1 METVRKENKSKRL
14 SMSHTAVN
22 EKSSIIV
29 KNLLALKYLD
39 EGNHVAAFYS
49 FQNEPDT
56 KNLIEHLWSKEKEV
70 FLPVTHEGSLKFF
83 NYHSDSQLIK
93 NRFGIYE
100 PDTSQNEEIHI
111 QSLDIILIP
120 LVAFDRSCNRIGMG
134 SGFYDKALSVLD
146 ASLSKTHL
154 IGLAYDFQKMEHI
167 EPNKWDIPLDCVV
180 TEKKVYHS

>member
-1 METVRKENKSKRL
+1 
-14 SMSHTAVN
+14 MSHPAVN

-29 KNLLALKYLD
+29 KNLLALKYLY

-93 NRFGIYE
+93 NRFGK
-100 PDTSQNEEIHI
+100 
-111 QSLDIILIP
+111 L
-120 LVAFDRSCNRIGMG
+120 
-134 SGFYDKALSVLD
+134 
-146 ASLSKTHL
+146 
-154 IGLAYDFQKMEHI
+154 
-167 EPNKWDIPLDCVV
+167 
-180 TEKKVYHS
+180 

>member
-1 METVRKENKSKRL
+1 
-14 SMSHTAVN
+14 MSHIAVN

-83 NYHSDSQLIK
+83 NYHSDSRLIK

-100 PDTSQNEEIHI
+100 PDISQNEEIHI
-111 QSLDIILIP
+111 QSLDIILMP